1 MTNILDGL
9 PTNAPRYWGE
19 YKARVETALGRFR
32 ALGLSRYTD
41 GRAEWAQ
48 YSGYQTTQRRKWQR
62 YERKHYPPLT
72 HAEGMRLL
80 WAARVCGARCDHME
94 TGDLPRRAAAT
105 ASSRSSST
113 GSGTRTGSTR
123 PRRSADGTVDLS
135 DPFEGLRQVVESSR
149 QALARWQEIKA
160 DNPDAIVGD
169 WIDGHNVSVSVDDKI
184 EDAEQQLAD
193 DEDRLHEAT
202 GEED

>member
-9 PTNAPRYWGE
+9 PTNAARYYGE
-19 YKARVETALGRFR
+19 YKARVETALARFR

-48 YSGYQTTQRRKWQR
+48 YAGYQTTQRRKWQR
-62 YERKHYPPLT
+62 YEHRHYPPLS

-80 WAARVCGARCDHME
+80 WAARSAVRAAIDME
-94 TGDLPRRAAAT
+94 TGGAEALAAAT
-105 ASSRSSST
+105 EPLQIIQYRLWNTDWIDTST
-113 GSGTRTGSTR
+113 SIS
-123 PRRSADGTVDLS
+123 DGTVDLS

-169 WIDGHNVSVSVDDKI
+169 W
-184 EDAEQQLAD
+184 
-193 DEDRLHEAT
+193 DRRPQRQRQRRRQDRGCRAAAR
-202 GEED
+202 GR

>member
-1 MTNILDGL
+1 MRVVTNILDGL
-9 PTNAPRYWGE
+9 PTNAARYYGE

-48 YSGYQTTQRRKWQR
+48 YSGYQTTQRRKWLR

-80 WAARVCGARCDHME
+80 WQARSNPHLPDDSAAVEQLQIIQYRLWNTDWID
-94 TGDLPRRAAAT
+94 TFT
-105 ASSRSSST
+105 SI
-113 GSGTRTGSTR
+113 
-123 PRRSADGTVDLS
+123 ADGTVDLS

-149 QALARWQEIKA
+149 QALARWKAIKA

-184 EDAEQQLAD
+184 EDAEQRLEE
-193 DEDRLHEAT
+193 DEDALQLAT
-202 GEED
+202 GEEG

>member
-9 PTNAPRYWGE
+9 PTNAARYWGE

-41 GRAEWAQ
+41 GRGEWAQ

-80 WAARVCGARCDHME
+80 AKARADVKYLGDAGIRREGAVKQLQIIQYRLWNTDW
-94 TGDLPRRAAAT
+94 DDT
-105 ASSRSSST
+105 AK
-113 GSGTRTGSTR
+113 
-123 PRRSADGTVDLS
+123 AIMDGTVDLS

-149 QALARWQEIKA
+149 KALKRWQEIKA

-202 GEED
+202 GEDD

>member
-41 GRAEWAQ
+41 GRG
-48 YSGYQTTQRRKWQR
+48 SGRSTVGYQTTQRRKWQR

-80 WAARVCGARCDHME
+80 AKARADVKYLGDAGIRREAAVKQLQIIQYR
-94 TGDLPRRAAAT
+94 
-105 ASSRSSST
+105 
-113 GSGTRTGSTR
+113 SGTRTGIDTST
-123 PRRSADGTVDLS
+123 SISDGTVDLS

-202 GEED
+202 GEGDALE

>member
-1 MTNILDGL
+1 MTNILEGL
-9 PTNAPRYWGE
+9 PTNAARYWGE
-19 YKARVETALGRFR
+19 YKGRVETALGRFR

-41 GRAEWAQ
+41 GRAEWAH
-48 YSGYQTTQRRKWQR
+48 YAGYQTAQHRKWLR
-62 YERKHYPPLT
+62 YERKHYPPLS

-80 WAARVCGARCDHME
+80 WEARANLVKCQAAGSPGGWLAD
-94 TGDLPRRAAAT
+94 AT
-105 ASSRSSST
+105 MMLQIIQYRLWNTDWIDTST
-113 GSGTRTGSTR
+113 SIS
-123 PRRSADGTVDLS
+123 DGTVDLS

-160 DNPDAIVGD
+160 DNPAAIVGD

-184 EDAEQQLAD
+184 EDAEQSLAD